1 MTTRIL
7 TGITPTGTP
16 HLGNY
21 AGAIRPAIL
30 ASRRSDVDSF
40 YFLADY
46 HALIKCDDPARI
58 QRSRLEIAATWLA
71 GGLDV
76 ERATFYRQ
84 SDIPEIPELTWL
96 LTCVSAKGLLN
107 RAHAYKAAVDR
118 NVEAGE
124 DPDAGVTMGLYSY
137 PVLMAADILMFNA
150 HKIPVGRDQVQHV
163 EMARDIGQRF
173 NHLFGNGREFFVLP
187 EAVIEENVA
196 TLPGLDGRKMSKS
209 YDNTIP
215 LFSPSRQLKDA
226 IARIVTDSRAPG
238 EPKDPDSSHL
248 FLLYSAFASAEQ
260 VAAFRQ
266 ELLDGLAWGEAKQR
280 LFQLLDNE
288 LGEARERYQALIAK
302 PDDIEDILLAG
313 AAKARRIAT
322 PFIAELREAVGLRSL
337 REPLKSPESGK
348 KKVAKAARLVSFRDD
363 DGSFRFR
370 LLDAA
375 GEQLLLSRAFADG
388 KAAGAVSKRL
398 LAGETADLRAE
409 GNAFG
414 LWLDG
419 EAVAQSPAFADA
431 AARDAAIERTREAL
445 ARVGRGKTY
454 LVDTFFESLP
464 FEQKVRTHFHRFMKR
479 VHEELKTLKGEKNP
493 LTIIGKRFADEAR
506 VICFD
511 EFFVSDITDA
521 MILATLLEE
530 LFKNGVSLV
539 ATSNIVPDG
548 LYKDGLQRA
557 RFLPAI
563 ALLKE
568 HTEIVNVDSGVD
580 YRLRAL
586 EQAELFHWPLSEQVE
601 EEMARSFK
609 ALTPDC
615 AKAQRDEA
623 LMIENREIRARLT
636 CDDVAWFEFRELC
649 DGPRSQN
656 DYIELAK
663 IFHAVLISNVEQ
675 MGVTKDDMA
684 RRFINL
690 VDEFYDRSV
699 KLIISAEVELKDLYS
714 GGRLEFEFQRTLSRL
729 LEMQSHEY
737 LTRPHRP

>member
-266 ELLDGLAWGEAKQR
+266 ELLEGLAWGEAKQR

-322 PFIAELREAVGLRSL
+322 PFIAELREAVGLR
-337 REPLKSPESGK
+337 PC
-348 KKVAKAARLVSFRDD
+348 A
-363 DGSFRFR
+363 
-370 LLDAA
+370 
-375 GEQLLLSRAFADG
+375 SR
-388 KAAGAVSKRL
+388 
-398 LAGETADLRAE
+398 
-409 GNAFG
+409 
-414 LWLDG
+414 
-419 EAVAQSPAFADA
+419 
-431 AARDAAIERTREAL
+431 
-445 ARVGRGKTY
+445 
-454 LVDTFFESLP
+454 
-464 FEQKVRTHFHRFMKR
+464 
-479 VHEELKTLKGEKNP
+479 
-493 LTIIGKRFADEAR
+493 
-506 VICFD
+506 
-511 EFFVSDITDA
+511 
-521 MILATLLEE
+521 
-530 LFKNGVSLV
+530 
-539 ATSNIVPDG
+539 
-548 LYKDGLQRA
+548 
-557 RFLPAI
+557 
-563 ALLKE
+563 
-568 HTEIVNVDSGVD
+568 
-580 YRLRAL
+580 
-586 EQAELFHWPLSEQVE
+586 
-601 EEMARSFK
+601 
-609 ALTPDC
+609 
-615 AKAQRDEA
+615 
-623 LMIENREIRARLT
+623 
-636 CDDVAWFEFRELC
+636 
-649 DGPRSQN
+649 
-656 DYIELAK
+656 
-663 IFHAVLISNVEQ
+663 
-675 MGVTKDDMA
+675 
-684 RRFINL
+684 
-690 VDEFYDRSV
+690 
-699 KLIISAEVELKDLYS
+699 
-714 GGRLEFEFQRTLSRL
+714 
-729 LEMQSHEY
+729 
-737 LTRPHRP
+737 